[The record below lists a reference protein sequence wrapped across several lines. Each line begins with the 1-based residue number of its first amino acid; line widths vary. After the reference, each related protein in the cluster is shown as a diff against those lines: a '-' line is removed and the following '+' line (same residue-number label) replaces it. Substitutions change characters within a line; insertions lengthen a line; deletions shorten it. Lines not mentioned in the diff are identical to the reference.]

1 MITLFENY
9 RNRPNID
16 LDFDFWKMVD
26 YVNWNQ
32 LIKMYNLYPVSDE
45 HSDYFQKLQYKL
57 YKKYDF
63 AKIQK
68 FCTIY
73 NDIYYELYDYFEHF
87 IEDMKPVRISYD
99 DYSDII
105 SSIIGKG
112 KVFTEHSIS
121 DDNVIINMVKNDD
134 YVGNFG
140 YLLQI
145 DYDEYKEVLTEYPKF
160 GFSMN

>member
-1 MITLFENY
+1 MVTLFENY

-16 LDFDFWKMVD
+16 SDSNFWEMIDF
-26 YVNWNQ
+26 VNWNQ
-32 LIKMYNLYPVSDE
+32 LIKMHNLYPISDE

-57 YKKYDF
+57 YKKYDY

-73 NDIYYELYDYFEHF
+73 NDIYYELYDYFEP
-87 IEDMKPVRISYD
+87 IMNKLNVSDD
-99 DYSDII
+99 DYTDII

-112 KVFTEHSIS
+112 KIFTDRCIS
-121 DDNVIINMVKNDD
+121 DDSVIINMVKNDD

-145 DYDEYKEVLTEYPKF
+145 DYNEYKDVLIEYPKF

>member
-16 LDFDFWKMVD
+16 LDLDFWKMVD

-32 LIKMYNLYPVSDE
+32 LIKTYKLYPISDE

-57 YKKYDF
+57 YKKYDYV
-63 AKIQK
+63 KIQN
-68 FCTIY
+68 FCNIY
-73 NDIYYELYDYFEHF
+73 NDIYYELYDYFESLMNKLNVS
-87 IEDMKPVRISYD
+87 DD
-99 DYSDII
+99 DYTDVI

-112 KVFTEHSIS
+112 KNFTEHCIS
-121 DDNVIINMVKNDD
+121 DDNVIINMVKTDD

-140 YLLQI
+140 YLLEI
-145 DYDEYKEVLTEYPKF
+145 DYDEYKELLTEYPKF
-160 GFSMN
+160 GFSVN